1 MAWLG
6 ASSDARGLP
15 ADAAGVGLT
24 GLPLPVSVAGGA
36 ARGVVPLTVAA

>member
-6 ASSDARGLP
+6 ANSDARGLL
-15 ADAAGVGLT
+15 ADAAGGGLT
-24 GLPLPVSVAGGA
+24 GLPLPVSVADGV